1 MKVIELS
8 IVAKMLRPAA
18 HHGMRWPPR
27 KKSLVVLFR
36 LREATPSQTIAARYT
51 PSVA

>member
-18 HHGMRWPPR
+18 HHGIRWPPR
-27 KKSLVVLFR
+27 KKSFVLLFFFEQTKPI
-36 LREATPSQTIAARYT
+36 LTIPSRYSST
-51 PSVA
+51 MP